1 MIYYILVSVSLLK
14 RLFTNYDDL
23 SIIFKNVLY
32 LLPLLSL
39 SSFPEIF
46 ILLNTCSQFKLF
58 FAMFIICF
66 HSKIVKSL
74 QMLEIYSSPRI
85 LDEKYSN
92 RLIAS
97 SSLLLVN
104 MALCNNILD
113 IILYYLLLVS
123 SHAHWNNP
131 INGIV
136 QKIDIAIV
144 ICSCLKFA
152 YMNSLLLLWPGIG
165 FYIMAKT
172 SSNPEESSYQH
183 ALMHIY
189 GFIIN
194 LKLHKT

>member
-39 SSFPEIF
+39 SSSFPEIF

-58 FAMFIICF
+58 FALFIICF
-66 HSKIVKSL
+66 HSKIVKNL
-74 QMLEIYSSPRI
+74 QMLEIYSSQRI

-104 MALCNNILD
+104 MTLCNNILD

-152 YMNSLLLLWPGIG
+152 YMNSLLLLGPGIG

-189 GFIIN
+189 GYIITIRKN
-194 LKLHKT
+194 S

>member
-23 SIIFKNVLY
+23 SIIFNCMLY

-46 ILLNTCSQFKLF
+46 IYFKFKLF
-58 FAMFIICF
+58 FALFIICF
-66 HSKIVKSL
+66 HSKIIQSL
-74 QMLEIYSSPRI
+74 QMLEIYSSQRI

-152 YMNSLLLLWPGIG
+152 YMNSLLLLGPGIG

-194 LKLHKT
+194 IKYIR